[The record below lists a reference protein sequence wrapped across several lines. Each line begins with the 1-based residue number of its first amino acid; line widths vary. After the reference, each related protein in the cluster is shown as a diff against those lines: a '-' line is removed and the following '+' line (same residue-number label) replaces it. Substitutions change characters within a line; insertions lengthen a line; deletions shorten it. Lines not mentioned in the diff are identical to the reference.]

1 MGMCAI
7 WRLQTNALPLL
18 YNALVC
24 RGNS

>member
-7 WRLQTNALPLL
+7 WRLQTNAHPLL